1 VRSGEQ
7 CGPVVVAVG
16 ERDDGHALDW
26 AAAEASARGCL
37 LHVVHVTRLRWA
49 VDPSGLVPV
58 ADFRPCR
65 LAAEAVLEAAVT
77 RARSVA
83 GDLEVSG
90 YVAFGPTVP
99 SLVAQARGAQLLV
112 VGGRPA
118 TYSGW
123 LSAIA
128 SSVCSRVVAR
138 APCPVAVVRPL
149 RCSPHGGA
157 PPRVVVG
164 VSDFRSRAPAL
175 AFAFAAASQR
185 GLPVTAVLAWTP
197 DRPADHEAV
206 SGPDAGTEARARI
219 ALDRALAPW
228 RSEFADVPVEARL
241 VCGDPTAAL
250 IRESEGA
257 ALVVVGSRGR
267 RIARATAFGSVSR
280 SVTRRA
286 RCPAVVVRAG
296 RAGQDGDARAG
307 RRSVVPLEVPPGA
320 EPVRRRRIAWE

>member
-1 VRSGEQ
+1 MLSGGQ
-7 CGPVVVAVG
+7 SGPVVVAVG
-16 ERDDGHALDW
+16 EAGDGHAVDW
-26 AAAEASARGCL
+26 AAAEASARDCP
-37 LHVVHVTRLRWA
+37 LHVVHVTRPRWA

-58 ADFRPCR
+58 ADFRPYR
-65 LAAEAVLEAAVT
+65 LAAEAVLQAAMT

-83 GDLEVSG
+83 HDLEVSG
-90 YVAFGPTVP
+90 YVAFGPTVA
-99 SLVAQARGAQLLV
+99 SLVAQGRGAQLLV

-118 TYSGW
+118 TYPGR
-123 LSAIA
+123 LGAIA
-128 SSVCSRVVAR
+128 PSVCSRVVAR

-149 RCSPHGGA
+149 RCSPHAGSS
-157 PPRVVVG
+157 PRVVVG
-164 VSDFRSRAPAL
+164 VSGFRSCAPAL
-175 AFAFAAASQR
+175 GFALAAASQR

-206 SGPDAGTEARARI
+206 SGPDAGTEARARS
-219 ALDRALAPW
+219 ALGRALATC

-241 VCGDPTAAL
+241 VCGDPAAAL

-257 ALVVVGSRGR
+257 ALVVVGACGR

-296 RAGQDGDARAG
+296 RPGQDGDARTG
-307 RRSVVPLEVPPGA
+307 RPGAIPLEMPPGT
-320 EPVRRRRIAWE
+320 EPVRRRRIPWQ